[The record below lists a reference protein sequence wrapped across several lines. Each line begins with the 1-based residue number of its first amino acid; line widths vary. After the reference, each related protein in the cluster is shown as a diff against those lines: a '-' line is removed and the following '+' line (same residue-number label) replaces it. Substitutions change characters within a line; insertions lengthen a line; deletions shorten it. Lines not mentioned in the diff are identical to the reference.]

1 MGQGAWYKVRCFGIK
16 LEDSMAEYARD
27 TTPSLVHWVTDS
39 GLCYPGWRG
48 NFSVG
53 FIYTG

>member
-27 TTPSLVHWVTDS
+27 TTTSLVHWVTDS